1 MPGFAKVVFAK
12 IGSGNAVAGGIAR
25 STWANFPAASSV
37 PSGTVRMASDYNN
50 SEWVSDGTYWKPRGG
65 RQRLLVMAA
74 TVSSTGT
81 TSEVNVWAP
90 EIPAGMLFPMCSVE
104 FGCTVVKTG
113 TAGTLIMRKR
123 YNGAAGTM
131 IGYGNTISASN
142 IGASIFA
149 KVTAG
154 VASGG
159 NLTLTQSLL
168 SQITGFGATSVP
180 SVGVTHTMA
189 NAVTMNLTLQ
199 AASAADTI
207 NINNAFV
214 EICG

>member
-1 MPGFAKVVFAK
+1 MEATKGASLGGLSSAS
-12 IGSGNAVAGGIAR
+12 SGVTR
-25 STWANFPAASSV
+25 STWADFPAASSV
-37 PSGTVRMASDYNN
+37 AAGTVRMASDYNN

-74 TVSSTGT
+74 AVSSTGT
-81 TSEVNVWAP
+81 ASEVNAWAP
-90 EIPAGMLFPMCSVE
+90 TIPAGMLFPMCSVE

-123 YNGAAGTM
+123 YNGAAGTI
-131 IGYGNTISASN
+131 IGYGNTISALN
-142 IGASIFA
+142 LGASIFA

-159 NLTLTQSLL
+159 NLTLTQSYP
-168 SQITGFGATSVP
+168 SQLAGFGATPAASV
-180 SVGVTHTMA
+180 SVTHTMA
-189 NAVTMNLTLQ
+189 NAVTLNLTLLT
-199 AASAADTI
+199 SSVADTI
-207 NINNAFV
+207 NITNAFV

>member
-1 MPGFAKVVFAK
+1 MIGQQGIRGNVL
-12 IGSGNAVAGGIAR
+12 GSGSGGVVR

-37 PSGTVRMASDYNN
+37 PSGTVYMASDYNN

-74 TVSSTGT
+74 AVSSTGT
-81 TSEVNVWAP
+81 TSEVNAWAP
-90 EIPAGMLFPMCSVE
+90 TIPAGMLFPMCSVE
-104 FGCTVVKTG
+104 FGCSVTKTG

-123 YNGAAGTM
+123 YNGAAGTI
-131 IGYGNTISASN
+131 IGYGNTLASSIVN
-142 IGASIFA
+142 ASIFA

-159 NLTLTQSLL
+159 NLTLTQHFP
-168 SQITGFGATSVP
+168 SQVSGFGSTPSA

-199 AASAADTI
+199 ASSAADTI
-207 NINNAFV
+207 NITNAFM

>member
-1 MPGFAKVVFAK
+1 MAIEANTGLSGA
-12 IGSGNAVAGGIAR
+12 GSSSAGSAGVTR

-37 PSGTVRMASDYNN
+37 AAGTVRMASDYNN

-65 RQRLLVMAA
+65 RQRLFVMAA
-74 TVSSTGT
+74 AVSSTGT

-90 EIPAGMLFPMCSVE
+90 TIPAGMLFPMCSVE
-104 FGCTVVKTG
+104 FGCTITKTG
-113 TAGTLIMRKR
+113 TAGTTTMRKR
-123 YNGAAGTM
+123 YNGAAGTI
-131 IGYGNTISASN
+131 IGYGNAISGSY
-142 IGASIFA
+142 ISASIFA

-159 NLTLTQSLL
+159 NLTLTQAYP
-168 SQITGFGATSVP
+168 SQVSGFGGTATA

-199 AASAADTI
+199 SGGATDTI
-207 NINNAFV
+207 NITNAFM

>member
-1 MPGFAKVVFAK
+1 MAIEANTGLSGA
-12 IGSGNAVAGGIAR
+12 GSSQASSGVTR

-37 PSGTVRMASDYNN
+37 AAGTVRMASDYNN

-65 RQRLLVMAA
+65 RQRPFVMAA
-74 TVSSTGT
+74 AVSSTGT
-81 TSEVNVWAP
+81 TSEVNAWAP
-90 EIPAGMLFPMCSVE
+90 TIPAGMLFPMCSVE

-113 TAGTLIMRKR
+113 IAGTLIMRKR
-123 YNGAAGTM
+123 YNGAAGTI
-131 IGYGNTISASN
+131 IGYGDTISALN
-142 IGASIFA
+142 LGASIFA

-159 NLTLTQSLL
+159 NLTLTQSYP
-168 SQITGFGATSVP
+168 SQLAGFGATPAPTVD
-180 SVGVTHTMA
+180 VTHAMA
-189 NAVTMNLTLQ
+189 SAVTMNLTMQ
-199 AASAADTI
+199 AGIAADTT

>member
-1 MPGFAKVVFAK
+1 MIYANGMTANA
-12 IGSGNAVAGGIAR
+12 GSGVVR

-65 RQRLLVMAA
+65 RQRLFVMAA
-74 TVSSTGT
+74 AVSSTGT
-81 TSEVNVWAP
+81 TSEVNAWAP
-90 EIPAGMLFPMCSVE
+90 TIPAGMLFPMCSVE
-104 FGCTVVKTG
+104 FGLTATKTG
-113 TAGTLIMRKR
+113 TTGTMVIRKR
-123 YNGAAGTM
+123 YNGAAGTI
-131 IGYGNTISASN
+131 IGYGSTISSSN
-142 IGASIFA
+142 ISASIFA

-159 NLTLTQSLL
+159 NLTLTQSYPLQV
-168 SQITGFGATSVP
+168 SGFGAATST
-180 SVGVTHTMA
+180 SVGVTHAMA
-189 NAVTMNLTLQ
+189 SAVTMNLTLQ
-199 AASAADTI
+199 AGSVADTI